1 MSLVY
6 TELSSVAISRQDG
19 FRIAT
24 VNTRLRNLVEND
36 QTFFGSSVRPGVWE
50 RRWYNDVGNKSLYYK
65 KGDAVWL
72 NTEPASEFVAAHT
85 ADIDMYVQ
93 GCAQARYKYLALSA
107 ANDSAGISKL
117 YRDIALGLGD
127 FDKGIYYL
135 GNLLDSI
142 QIRISLSDDNDRLP
156 TDNNYWTDFFD
167 RSKDESYYRRQ
178 ILDAAGPQLSAVYD
192 KHLREYH
199 LSALEQQLPKLGLN
213 DLTEFYNRYLQANLA
228 NVSKRQKFVNHAQ
241 YQADMTGFDHVMLFG
256 KRNLSDGQQC
266 QWFRLWKSGLLEH
279 GGIVKVSLSSHDC
292 GINDESA
299 RLYTVNLSWD
309 YSGKTAPAYDFPTA
323 GVNGFY
329 SHDSKIYTGSG
340 DEVDYAMK
348 LDALGRSRRYVVN
361 ITPVMSLTW
370 GSTPSGGPY
379 QTVYSERFT
388 RFPGKDVT
396 GMNNSSF
403 TFLYSPGIDMYSYYV
418 RGFTVNKTRYY

>member
-1 MSLVY
+1 M
-6 TELSSVAISRQDG
+6 QDG

-36 QTFFGSSVRPGVWE
+36 QTFFGSSVRPDIWE
-50 RRWYNDVGNKSLYYK
+50 RRWYNDAGNKSLYYK

-72 NTEPASEFVAAHT
+72 NTEPANEFVAAHT

-93 GCAQARYKYLALSA
+93 ECTQARYKYLALSA
-107 ANDSAGISKL
+107 VNDQAGIAKL

-135 GNLLDSI
+135 GNLLDPV

-156 TDNNYWTDFFD
+156 TDDNYWADFFD
-167 RSKDESYYRRQ
+167 RSKNRSYYRSQ
-178 ILDAAGPQLSAVYD
+178 ILNAVEPQLSAVYD

-199 LSALEQQLPKLGLN
+199 LSALEQQLPALGLN
-213 DLTEFYNRYLQANLA
+213 DLKEFYGRYLQANLS
-228 NVSKRQKFVNHAQ
+228 NVSKWQKFVNHAQ

-256 KRNLSDGQQC
+256 KRNVSGGRQC

-279 GGIVKVSLSSHDC
+279 GGIVKVGGSSHDC
-292 GINDESA
+292 GINNASA
-299 RLYTVNLSWD
+299 RLYTVNLGWD
-309 YSGKTAPAYDFPTA
+309 YSGKTAPVYDFPAA

-329 SHDSKIYTGSG
+329 SHDNQIYTGSG
-340 DEVDYAMK
+340 DAVDYTMK
-348 LDALGRSRRYVVN
+348 LDALGRQRRYMVD

-370 GSTPSGGPY
+370 GVTPPGGPY
-379 QTVYSERFT
+379 WKVDCDRFT

-396 GMNNSSF
+396 DMNNGSF

-418 RGFTVNKTRYY
+418 KGFTVNKTRYY